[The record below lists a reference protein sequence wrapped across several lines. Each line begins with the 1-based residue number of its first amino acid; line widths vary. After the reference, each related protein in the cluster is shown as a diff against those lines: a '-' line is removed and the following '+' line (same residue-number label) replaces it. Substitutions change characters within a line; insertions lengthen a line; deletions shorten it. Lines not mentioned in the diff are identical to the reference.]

1 MNEPSSKKSKK
12 TVRFSD
18 QADDFDNAQVIQ
30 LQQRI
35 MQSKLNFYLFIY
47 FFYTLFKTSSVT
59 CCVYKYFK
67 VNTL

>member
-35 MQSKLNFYLFIY
+35 MQGKTELFYFLFI
-47 FFYTLFKTSSVT
+47 
-59 CCVYKYFK
+59 
-67 VNTL
+67 